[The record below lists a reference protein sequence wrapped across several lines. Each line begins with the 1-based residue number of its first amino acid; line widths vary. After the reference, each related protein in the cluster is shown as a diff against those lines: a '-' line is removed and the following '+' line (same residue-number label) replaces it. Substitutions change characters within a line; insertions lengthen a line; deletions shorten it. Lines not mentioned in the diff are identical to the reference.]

1 MPLLICALFFA
12 ALFTFEIAR
21 FPSGPSNTRF
31 WGLIDRTERKTAMNE
46 LDFLNNEARI
56 ASAIAPEGA
65 QLAVV
70 ASLRP
75 DRYDASSLA
84 KTP

>member
-1 MPLLICALFFA
+1 
-12 ALFTFEIAR
+12 
-21 FPSGPSNTRF
+21 
-31 WGLIDRTERKTAMNE
+31 MNE

-56 ASAIAPEGA
+56 ASAFAPEGA

-75 DRYDASSLA
+75 NRYDVLIGKNAAARLLTRSEFLVCIMGA
-84 KTP
+84 GGAFAVCVKL